1 MRYAVITRHRR
12 EFPLRLMC
20 RVLEVAPSGYYA
32 WRKRSPSLHA
42 IADELLMARVRLVFA
57 ESGGTY
63 GAVRTCEE
71 LRAQGVP
78 TSKKRVARLQR
89 QAGLVARPP
98 KGRRIGTTDARHA
111 HPVAPNHL
119 QQQFTVA
126 TPNTVWAADITYL
139 PTRTGWAY
147 LAVVLDLAS
156 RRVVGWSV
164 QETLEATL
172 PLAALRMALVTRRP
186 PPGMLHHSDRGSQ
199 YAGGAYQAL
208 LARHGVVPSMSGAG
222 NCYDNA
228 VVESFFSTLEFELL
242 RQQPWATPGEA
253 REGVGR
259 YIERWYNPRRRHST
273 LGYRSP
279 MEFEAQVLQAA

>member
-12 EFPLRLMC
+12 AFPLRLMC

-89 QAGLVARPP
+89 TAGLVARPP
-98 KGRRIGTTDARHA
+98 KRRRIGTTDARHE

-119 QQQFTVA
+119 QQRFAVT

-164 QETLEATL
+164 QETLVATL

-208 LARHGVVPSMSGAG
+208 LAAHGIVPSMSGAG

-228 VVESFFSTLEFELL
+228 VVESFFSTLEFEVL
-242 RQQPWATPGEA
+242 RQQHWATPGEA
-253 REGVGR
+253 REDVGR

>member
-89 QAGLVARPP
+89 TAGLVARAP
-98 KGRRIGTTDARHA
+98 KRRRVGTTDSRHA

-119 QQQFTVA
+119 QQQFMVA
-126 TPNTVWAADITYL
+126 TANTVWAADITYL

-164 QETLEATL
+164 QETLLATL

-186 PPGMLHHSDRGSQ
+186 PPGLLHHSDRGSQ

-208 LARHGVVPSMSGAG
+208 LAAHGIVPSMSGTG

-228 VVESFFSTLEFELL
+228 VVESFFSTLEFEVL
-242 RQQPWATPGEA
+242 RQHTWATPGEA
-253 REGVGR
+253 REDVGR

>member
-12 EFPLRLMC
+12 AFPLRLMC
-20 RVLEVAPSGYYA
+20 RVLAVAPSGYYA
-32 WRKRSPSLHA
+32 WRNRSPSLHA
-42 IADELLMARVRLVFA
+42 LADEVLMARVRLVFA

-63 GAVRTCEE
+63 GAVRTCAE
-71 LRAQGVP
+71 LRAQGVS

-89 QAGLVARPP
+89 AAGLVARRP
-98 KGRRIGTTDARHA
+98 KRRGVGTTDSRHGD
-111 HPVAPNHL
+111 PVAPNHL

-156 RRVVGWSV
+156 RRCVGWSV
-164 QETLEATL
+164 QETLAATL

-186 PPGMLHHSDRGSQ
+186 PRGMLHHSDRGSQ

-208 LARHGVVPSMSGAG
+208 LAAHGVVPSMSGAG

-228 VVESFFSTLEFELL
+228 VVESFFSTLEFELI
-242 RQQPWATPGEA
+242 RQRPWATPTEA
-253 REGVGR
+253 REAVRR
-259 YIERWYNPRRRHST
+259 YIEQWYNPRRRHST
-273 LGYRSP
+273 LRYRSP
-279 MEFEAQVLQAA
+279 MEYEAQILQAA